1 MVGIRN
7 DELWAFYEQRPQF
20 SKRIIQR
27 AAIVEVALFLV
38 SLFVG
43 ISAADDETLKVASP
57 WEPKSLDPIVYQLS
71 VDVSEPLLSVDSEG
85 KLSPMLAQSWDVSE
99 DGRTWTFHLREGV
112 SFHDGTPFNAEA
124 AKLSLER
131 TFRRSAEYSSIKAFP
146 GSQSQ
151 RLMSTPW

>member
-1 MVGIRN
+1 MSRG
-7 DELWAFYEQRPQF
+7 PQF

-99 DGRTWTFHLREGV
+99 DGRTWTFH
-112 SFHDGTPFNAEA
+112 
-124 AKLSLER
+124 
-131 TFRRSAEYSSIKAFP
+131 
-146 GSQSQ
+146 
-151 RLMSTPW
+151 

>member
-1 MVGIRN
+1 MMNYGHSMSRG
-7 DELWAFYEQRPQF
+7 PQF

-71 VDVSEPLLSVDSEG
+71 VDVSEPLLSVDSE
-85 KLSPMLAQSWDVSE
+85 
-99 DGRTWTFHLREGV
+99 
-112 SFHDGTPFNAEA
+112 
-124 AKLSLER
+124 
-131 TFRRSAEYSSIKAFP
+131 
-146 GSQSQ
+146 
-151 RLMSTPW
+151 